1 MSRQGFVY
9 ILSNKYNTTLYTGVT
24 NDLMRRIAEHKLHI
38 NKSFTDRYNIEN
50 LVYFE
55 SCNDMTTAIH
65 REKQIK
71 KWHREWKEELIND
84 MNPEWKDLAEDI
96 GVDEEYMQSVRE
108 YYEDKDSDEE

>member
-1 MSRQGFVY
+1 MSKQGFVY
-9 ILSNKYNTTLYTGVT
+9 ILSNKHNTTLDTGVT
-24 NDLMRRIAEHKLHI
+24 NDLMRRVAEHKLHV
-38 NKSFTDRYNIEN
+38 NNGFTDRYNIEN

-55 SCNDMTTAIH
+55 ICNDMTTAIH

-96 GVDEEYMQSVRE
+96 GVDEEYMQSVKV
-108 YYEDKDSDEE
+108 YYENRVSDEE